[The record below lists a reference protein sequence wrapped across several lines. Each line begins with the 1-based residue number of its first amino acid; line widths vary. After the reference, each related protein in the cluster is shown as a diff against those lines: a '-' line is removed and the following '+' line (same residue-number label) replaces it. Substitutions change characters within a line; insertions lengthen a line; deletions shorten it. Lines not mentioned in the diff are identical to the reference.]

1 MKRIL
6 LLFIT
11 LIAITGVASAD
22 IQSYNSYNVLLMH
35 MNQSVDH
42 PTFFND
48 TPLGTTTPKIFTAVG
63 TETTN
68 TTTKMFGNA
77 SAWFNGAGSYI
88 KTPNS
93 ADFNFGSGDFTIMF
107 WVYPTTTDRKG
118 IAGTITSTGK
128 SGWDIEQS
136 AATTGQIS
144 LNDYNTAGIPSLF
157 QTSGN
162 AMVPNI
168 WQQVVIQRAGT
179 SLKIYSNSTQMAS
192 FTIPSGYTF
201 NASTTTMSIAGQGE
215 YVGRTL
221 NGNIDE
227 FGIWKGVAIPIADLY
242 PQTQEI
248 LPIYNP
254 VDPGGNKGLV
264 INSSQIYNGTLTNWE
279 GGGIQLLNGS
289 YMSVWNH
296 GPVSELDNSYVA
308 YASISGDYGATWSPS
323 YTIKSNAS
331 YATILPELLVVNR
344 TTYLFY
350 DVINAPS
357 NPNEVSD
364 IYVETS
370 VDNGTTWGNKVQITH
385 KTTDTRITRPILLSS
400 GRIIVPGEMYNSTVS
415 RYEPLLFYS
424 DDKGAT
430 WFEPAHTVSA
440 YGYSENFITQ
450 MKNGTL
456 VRTIRDETYGQHVW
470 ISYSGNEGITWTTP
484 VYYSEFT
491 PISMIGAISDQFGD
505 QFLIWNNVS
514 SSTVSPRY
522 PLTAGLSITNLTSI
536 FSWSN
541 INATPLAYSNFGLFM
556 NKSGDI
562 AIVYSDE
569 INQNMYF
576 ASIHPQSFMN
586 YSIPAADFTSN
597 VTSGVFPFDVQFTDT
612 SLNRPNQWNWS
623 FGDGTHSIMQNPVKS
638 YSASGMYNVS
648 LTASNT
654 TGNTTIT
661 RSEWV
666 ASYAPTPILISNF
679 TATPL
684 LSSIYSMP
692 VQFTDSSTGIPT
704 TWNWTFGDGYVGT
717 AQNPLHTYMVAGY
730 YDIGLNV
737 TNASGGYNLLTKT
750 QYIGLLSDSDTYLRS
765 WNDFNSTISNDHQ
778 GVAWSTFGTPS
789 ISTAEKKFG
798 AGSLYIPSSNSYI
811 YSPSSSIWD
820 RSTIAGEVEYWIN
833 ITTLGDAGKPLVKR
847 STGATG
853 TADGWGML
861 NINGTQNGYA
871 FWYGNSATN
880 YTRPFTLTSNVWH
893 HVLLSRN
900 TSAYWNVYV
909 DGNFWSATYLDALQV
924 DTANQFQIGA
934 SGAGNEFGFYLDE
947 FRYSQGVD
955 RVDRSYSVPLTAY
968 VGSLQASIDTSPNST
983 LRYKTNPDHLAVIYN
998 QTNGGIRNRTVQ
1010 IQNITEATYIAG
1022 GLFFDPTTEKVK
1034 GIFVNS
1040 TDYPDIIL
1048 VSSSVNYANGEV
1060 SFNVSRGGTSKFVS
1074 LFDNRTNLLD
1084 VEFLYYNYTIQRNGS
1099 QFFDYGYLINGT
1111 SSYPIHNF
1119 IATNIT
1125 YGDWAIFTN
1134 FTSDKTT
1141 TNVGTPIQ
1149 FTDLSTGEPL
1159 GYTAWLWNF
1168 GDGSTS
1174 TQQNPSYSY
1183 SANGNYSVALKS
1195 SLVANTSVTNTTIK
1209 TGYINITSV
1218 VSAAPVAAFSASPLV
1233 VAVGSPV
1240 SFTDASTNTPT
1251 SWSWDF
1257 GDISGSTLQNPTH
1270 SYSNVGNYTVIL
1282 SATNAYG
1289 TGTLTKTNYIWVK
1302 ASVSGYAQQDIIMDN
1317 YYTLTI
1323 YIKDASTGLAIP
1335 SASITDNLGNNQ
1347 TTNDLGYAVFNE
1359 PYSIVTGAIYASGYN
1374 ARSYSIAVDND
1385 TTVSYSLTVA
1395 SAASQQNTWWSP
1407 HLVQITVLSDTYGTR
1422 LPRVNIS
1429 AYYNE
1434 SAMPSAWVNELF
1446 GIRLST
1452 SGEMVNASLRLGGTT
1467 GSDGTL
1473 TSTML
1478 GSLKYDIYLTST
1490 EYGLNNYHVS
1500 AYPSDSMLNIYVP
1513 VSGQKL
1519 PTSGNSTYTYLNN
1532 TRLYI
1537 TQPNISYVS
1546 MCIDYQDLS
1555 GTTTS
1560 VIEKW
1565 WFGENDSVFGTETI
1579 ANPGVTLV
1587 TKCKTLD
1594 NVRGTRIYW
1603 NYSAVTSI

>member
-1 MKRIL
+1 
-6 LLFIT
+6 
-11 LIAITGVASAD
+11 
-22 IQSYNSYNVLLMH
+22 
-35 MNQSVDH
+35 
-42 PTFFND
+42 
-48 TPLGTTTPKIFTAVG
+48 
-63 TETTN
+63 
-68 TTTKMFGNA
+68 
-77 SAWFNGAGSYI
+77 
-88 KTPNS
+88 
-93 ADFNFGSGDFTIMF
+93 
-107 WVYPTTTDRKG
+107 
-118 IAGTITSTGK
+118 
-128 SGWDIEQS
+128 
-136 AATTGQIS
+136 
-144 LNDYNTAGIPSLF
+144 
-157 QTSGN
+157 
-162 AMVPNI
+162 
-168 WQQVVIQRAGT
+168 
-179 SLKIYSNSTQMAS
+179 
-192 FTIPSGYTF
+192 
-201 NASTTTMSIAGQGE
+201 
-215 YVGRTL
+215 
-221 NGNIDE
+221 
-227 FGIWKGVAIPIADLY
+227 
-242 PQTQEI
+242 
-248 LPIYNP
+248 
-254 VDPGGNKGLV
+254 
-264 INSSQIYNGTLTNWE
+264 
-279 GGGIQLLNGS
+279 
-289 YMSVWNH
+289 
-296 GPVSELDNSYVA
+296 
-308 YASISGDYGATWSPS
+308 
-323 YTIKSNAS
+323 
-331 YATILPELLVVNR
+331 
-344 TTYLFY
+344 
-350 DVINAPS
+350 
-357 NPNEVSD
+357 
-364 IYVETS
+364 
-370 VDNGTTWGNKVQITH
+370 
-385 KTTDTRITRPILLSS
+385 
-400 GRIIVPGEMYNSTVS
+400 
-415 RYEPLLFYS
+415 
-424 DDKGAT
+424 
-430 WFEPAHTVSA
+430 
-440 YGYSENFITQ
+440 
-450 MKNGTL
+450 
-456 VRTIRDETYGQHVW
+456 
-470 ISYSGNEGITWTTP
+470 
-484 VYYSEFT
+484 
-491 PISMIGAISDQFGD
+491 
-505 QFLIWNNVS
+505 
-514 SSTVSPRY
+514 
-522 PLTAGLSITNLTSI
+522 
-536 FSWSN
+536 
-541 INATPLAYSNFGLFM
+541 
-556 NKSGDI
+556 
-562 AIVYSDE
+562 
-569 INQNMYF
+569 
-576 ASIHPQSFMN
+576 
-586 YSIPAADFTSN
+586 
-597 VTSGVFPFDVQFTDT
+597 
-612 SLNRPNQWNWS
+612 
-623 FGDGTHSIMQNPVKS
+623 
-638 YSASGMYNVS
+638 
-648 LTASNT
+648 
-654 TGNTTIT
+654 
-661 RSEWV
+661 
-666 ASYAPTPILISNF
+666 
-679 TATPL
+679 
-684 LSSIYSMP
+684 
-692 VQFTDSSTGIPT
+692 
-704 TWNWTFGDGYVGT
+704 
-717 AQNPLHTYMVAGY
+717 
-730 YDIGLNV
+730 
-737 TNASGGYNLLTKT
+737 
-750 QYIGLLSDSDTYLRS
+750 
-765 WNDFNSTISNDHQ
+765 
-778 GVAWSTFGTPS
+778 
-789 ISTAEKKFG
+789 
-798 AGSLYIPSSNSYI
+798 
-811 YSPSSSIWD
+811 
-820 RSTIAGEVEYWIN
+820 
-833 ITTLGDAGKPLVKR
+833 
-847 STGATG
+847 
-853 TADGWGML
+853 
-861 NINGTQNGYA
+861 
-871 FWYGNSATN
+871 
-880 YTRPFTLTSNVWH
+880 VWH